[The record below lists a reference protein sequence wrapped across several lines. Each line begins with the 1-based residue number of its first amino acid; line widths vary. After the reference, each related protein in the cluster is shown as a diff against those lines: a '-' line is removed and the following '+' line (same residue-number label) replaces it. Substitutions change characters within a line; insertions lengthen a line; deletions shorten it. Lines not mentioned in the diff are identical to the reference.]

1 MWSGLSTAYA
11 VSSVYG
17 FKDDASSLYDEE
29 GKVSDEASL
38 VQKDHRT
45 LNRLKR
51 EVGDLK
57 RKLKTI
63 LLI

>member
-1 MWSGLSTAYA
+1 MYKFMN
-11 VSSVYG
+11 SVYG
-17 FKDDASSLYDEE
+17 FKDEEYDDEWEE
-29 GKVSDEASL
+29 VDET
-38 VQKDHRT
+38 VQNDHKA

-51 EVGDLK
+51 DVGDLK